1 MYKMIAMAL
10 TVLMGA
16 VILSSCGAAHTTQV
30 DGKTVIITSDTTVV
44 RHSGSLTIKTK

>member
-10 TVLMGA
+10 MVLMGT
-16 VILSSCGAAHTTQV
+16 VILSSWGAAHTTQV

>member
-1 MYKMIAMAL
+1 MYKNIAIAL
-10 TVLMGA
+10 TVLMGT
-16 VILSSCGAAHTTQV
+16 VILSSCGATHTTQV

>member
-1 MYKMIAMAL
+1 MYKMIATAL
-10 TVLMGA
+10 TVLMGT

-44 RHSGSLTIKTK
+44 RHTGSLTIKTK

>member
-1 MYKMIAMAL
+1 MAL
-10 TVLMGA
+10 VVLMGT

-44 RHSGSLTIKTK
+44 RHTGSLTIKTK

>member
-10 TVLMGA
+10 MVLMGT
-16 VILSSCGAAHTTQV
+16 VTHTTQV

-44 RHSGSLTIKTK
+44 RHTGSLTIKTK

>member
-1 MYKMIAMAL
+1 MYKVIAMAL
-10 TVLMGA
+10 MVLMGT
-16 VILSSCGAAHTTQV
+16 VILSSCGTTHTTQV